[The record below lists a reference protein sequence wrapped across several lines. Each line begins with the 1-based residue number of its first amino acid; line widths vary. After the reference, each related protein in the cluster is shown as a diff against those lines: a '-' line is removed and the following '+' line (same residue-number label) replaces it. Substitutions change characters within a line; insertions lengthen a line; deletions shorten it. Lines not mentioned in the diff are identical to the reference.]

1 MFKFR
6 NIAIIVIAMLVLLL
20 IFSACG
26 RKGSLETNIK
36 PTINITS
43 YEGVE
48 ELALIDSIQP
58 ASFQQKIYWEASDED
73 GIVEKYAFR
82 VVDKDMLPFSNIQG
96 DAIGTPGY
104 EIVDDYGWVYHYQTG
119 ADETIPLELSDSK
132 TIWTDQVYAIINFP
146 ANQDG
151 DSTDVTSVFE
161 VKCKDNF
168 PEECEESAIKYFH
181 VNSLKPLCTVGSTK
195 GDISGNTI
203 GTGIVFSFNIIDDD
217 QFVGSIPDYFL
228 FKLEK
233 KDLLGGLITGE
244 EGYPDIVW
252 STKYERNIGEYEVTL
267 DDYEGLRAALK
278 LNNIENGIPQDST
291 YITAWAVDL
300 AGIFSEPTTIS
311 FVVKEGFYPGTLIY
325 NGIKQGTIEPGN
337 NLFVL
342 GANHFV
348 TYIDASLG
356 RLIPS
361 VMTSEGAHYSTPFWI
376 SKNAEYTVIHSNDMK
391 IYMKWGYYGEYQ
403 NNSPNPPNKK
413 NANVLDERTGSKYF
427 SEIRFYDLR
436 MDGEAYYYAPLPASE
451 FNILDEE
458 TGKEWLRIPVS
469 HTIAQETIITGLSP
483 GVHRFE
489 VRAVDLQNVP
499 DKTPTEFVFNLFE
512 PIPASEKEGILI
524 LDDSDNHSMISPEA
538 YVDSLYQ
545 EYYFED
551 YTGRVDFL
559 DRKWLVDNILS
570 SKFHFDKAE
579 FCPTDLQ
586 SYKTIIYHSDQPIN
600 LGSFQKEYDVINLYL
615 KGGGN
620 LVLSIGANLK
630 TVVLR
635 DVRNW
640 AFPLLDR
647 YFGVDGSDEESI
659 LILEKNGVT
668 ALEPSFINL
677 PYFVKAIPDN
687 GFTEEIDLMIPSF
700 HPFVNIH
707 PFLQIPVNAIGPVA
721 YFDES
726 KLDENTTVIY
736 RFGCVPAG
744 DGPLDPSNFEYN
756 TYNEQPVGLKR
767 QVGESKCYVFSF
779 PLSYMEPIQVKEMSS
794 QISDETEMA
803 Q

>member
-6 NIAIIVIAMLVLLL
+6 NTAIIVIVLFVLLL

-36 PTINITS
+36 PTISITS

-48 ELALIDSIQP
+48 EPALIDSTSP

-73 GIVEKYAFR
+73 GVVDKYAFR
-82 VVDKDMLPFSNIQG
+82 VVDKDMQPFTDDQG
-96 DAIGTPGY
+96 AIIGTPGY
-104 EIVDDYGWVYHYQTG
+104 KIVDENGWVYHYQTG

-233 KDLLGGLITGE
+233 KDLLGGLITGN
-244 EGYPDIVW
+244 EGYSDVTW
-252 STKYERNIGEYEVTL
+252 NTKYERNIGEYEVTL
-267 DDYEGLRAALK
+267 DNYEGLRAALI

-300 AGIFSEPTTIS
+300 AGIVSESTTIS
-311 FVVKEGFYPGTLIY
+311 FIVKEGFYPGTLIY
-325 NGIKQGTIEPGN
+325 NGIKQQGTTPGN

-342 GANHFV
+342 GTNHFV
-348 TYIDASLG
+348 TYIDESLG

-361 VMTSEGAHYSTPFWI
+361 VMTSEGAHYSTPFWK
-376 SKNAEYTVIHSNDMK
+376 SKDEEYTAIHSNNMK
-391 IYMKWGYYGEYQ
+391 IYMKWGYFGEYEGDA
-403 NNSPNPPNKK
+403 PTNKK
-413 NANVLDERTGSKYF
+413 IANVLDERTIMKYF
-427 SEIRFYDLR
+427 SEIRFFDLR

-458 TGKEWLRIPVS
+458 TGKEWLRVPMS
-469 HTIAQETIITGLSP
+469 HAIAQETIITGLSP
-483 GVHRFE
+483 GIHRFE

-499 DKTPTEFVFNLFE
+499 DKTPTEFVFNLVE
-512 PIPASEKEGILI
+512 PVPASEKEGILI
-524 LDDSDNHSMISPEA
+524 LDDSANDPWLSPEA

-545 EYYFED
+545 EYYFAD
-551 YTGRVDFL
+551 YSGRVDFQ
-559 DRKWLVDNILS
+559 DRKWLVDNILNS
-570 SKFHFDKAE
+570 EFHFKKAE
-579 FCPTDLQ
+579 FCPTDLH
-586 SYKTIIYHSDQPIN
+586 SYKTVIYHSDNPIKEGAFH
-600 LGSFQKEYDVINLYL
+600 LEYDVINLYL
-615 KGGGN
+615 GGGGN
-620 LVLSIGANLK
+620 LVFSIGANLK
-630 TVVLR
+630 TEVLR
-635 DVRNW
+635 DVRKW
-640 AFPLLDR
+640 AYPVLDR
-647 YFGVDGSDEESI
+647 YFGIDGSDEESI
-659 LILEKNGVT
+659 LILEKDGTN
-668 ALEPSFINL
+668 ALEPPFFYLSYFI
-677 PYFVKAIPDN
+677 KAIPDN

-707 PFLQIPVNAIGPVA
+707 PILQIEINAMGPVA

-736 RFGCVPAG
+736 RFGCISAG
-744 DGPLDPSNFEYN
+744 DGPLDPANYEYN

-779 PLSYMEPIQVKEMSS
+779 PLSYMEPTQAKEMLN
-794 QISDETEMA
+794 QIIDEIEIA

>member
-6 NIAIIVIAMLVLLL
+6 NAAIIIAVLLVLLL

-36 PTINITS
+36 PTISITS

-48 ELALIDSIQP
+48 EPALIDSISP

-73 GIVEKYAFR
+73 GVVDKYAFR
-82 VVDKDMLPFSNIQG
+82 VVDEDMQPFSNIQG
-96 DAIGTPGY
+96 DIIGTPGY
-104 EIVDDYGWVYHYQTG
+104 EIVDENGWVYHYQTG

-161 VKCKDNF
+161 VKCKDNLG
-168 PEECEESAIKYFH
+168 EECEESAIKYFH
-181 VNSLKPLCTVGSTK
+181 VNSLKPSCTVRSTK
-195 GDISGNTI
+195 GDIAGKTI
-203 GTGIVFSFNIIDDD
+203 GIGIVFSFNIIDKD

-228 FKLEK
+228 FKLDK
-233 KDLLGGLITGE
+233 KDLLGALITGD
-244 EGYPDIVW
+244 EGYSDIVW
-252 STKYERNIGEYEVTL
+252 TTKYERDIEEYEVTL
-267 DDYEGLRAALK
+267 DDYEGTRAALK
-278 LNNIENGIPQDST
+278 LNNIENSVPQDST

-300 AGIFSEPTTIS
+300 AGIVSDSVTIS
-311 FVVKEGFYPGTLIY
+311 FIVKEGFYPGTLIY
-325 NGIKQGTIEPGN
+325 NGIKQGNIEPGN
-337 NLFVL
+337 NLFAL
-342 GANHFV
+342 GANQFV

-361 VMTSEGAHYSTPFWI
+361 VMTLEGTHYSTPFWI
-376 SKNAEYTVIHSNDMK
+376 SKDGEYTAIHSNDMK

-413 NANVLDERTGSKYF
+413 NANVLDERTGKQYF

-436 MDGEAYYYAPLPASE
+436 MDGEAYYYAPLPGSE

-458 TGKEWLRIPVS
+458 TGKEWLRVPVS
-469 HTIAQETIITGLSP
+469 HAIAQQTIITGLSS
-483 GVHRFE
+483 GIHRFE
-489 VRAVDLQNVP
+489 VRPVDLQNVP
-499 DKTPTEFVFNLFE
+499 DKTPSEFIFNLFA
-512 PIPASEKEGILI
+512 PVPFNEKEGILI
-524 LDDSDNHSMISPEA
+524 LDDSDDNLMISPEA

-545 EYYFED
+545 EYYFAD

-559 DRKWLVDNILS
+559 DRAWLAVNIKN
-570 SKFHFDKAE
+570 SKFHFDNAE

-586 SYKTIIYHSDQPIN
+586 SYKTVIYHSDNVIN
-600 LGSFQKEYDVINLYL
+600 KGAFAEEYDVINLYL

-620 LVLSIGANLK
+620 LVFSIGANLQ
-630 TVVLR
+630 TNVLR

-640 AFPLLDR
+640 AFPVLDR
-647 YFGVDGSDEESI
+647 YFGVDSSDEESI
-659 LILEKNGVT
+659 LILEKDGVT
-668 ALEPSFINL
+668 ALNPPFFNL
-677 PYFVKAIPDN
+677 PYFIKAIPDN

-707 PFLQIPVNAIGPVA
+707 PVLQIEVNAMGPVA

-736 RFGCVPAG
+736 RFGCISAG
-744 DGPLDPSNFEYN
+744 DGPLDPANYEYN

-779 PLSYMEPIQVKEMSS
+779 PLSYMEPVQVKEMLN
-794 QISDETEMA
+794 QIIDEIEIV

>member
-6 NIAIIVIAMLVLLL
+6 NTAIIIGTLLILVL
-20 IFSACG
+20 IFNACG
-26 RKGSLETNIK
+26 RKGSIEPNVRPFIS
-36 PTINITS
+36 ITS

-48 ELALIDSIQP
+48 EPALIDSMQP

-73 GIVEKYAFR
+73 GTVDKFAFR
-82 VVDKDMLPFSNIQG
+82 VVDKDMEPFTNTQG
-96 DAIGTPGY
+96 DVIGTPGY
-104 EIVDDYGWVYHYQTG
+104 DVVDENGWVYHYQTG
-119 ADETIPLELSDSK
+119 ADETIPLEFSNSK

-161 VKCKDNF
+161 VKCKDNRD
-168 PEECEESAIKYFH
+168 EECEDSAIKYFH

-195 GDISGNTI
+195 GDIAGKTI
-203 GTGIVFSFNIIDDD
+203 GTGIVFSFNIIDKD
-217 QFVGSIPDYFL
+217 QFVGSIPDYYL

-233 KDLLGGLITGE
+233 RDLLGELITGD
-244 EGYPDIVW
+244 EGYPDVIW
-252 STKYERNIGEYEVTL
+252 STKYERVVGEYEVTL
-267 DDYEGLRAALK
+267 DDYDGLRAALK
-278 LNNIENGIPQDST
+278 MNNIENSIPQDST

-300 AGIFSEPTTIS
+300 AGIISEPTTIS

-325 NGIKQGTIEPGN
+325 NGIKQQGIEPGN
-337 NLFVL
+337 NLFAL

-348 TYIDASLG
+348 TYIDESLG

-376 SKNAEYTVIHSNDMK
+376 TKDGEYTAVHSDDMK

-413 NANVLDERTGSKYF
+413 NANVLDERTGNKYF

-436 MDGEAYYYAPLPASE
+436 MDGEPYYYAPLPASE

-458 TGKEWLRIPVS
+458 TGQEWLRVPVS
-469 HTIAQETIITGLSP
+469 HAIAQETIVTGLSS
-483 GVHRFE
+483 GIHRFE

-499 DKTPTEFVFNLFE
+499 DATPTEFVFNLVE
-512 PIPASEKEGILI
+512 PVPAIEKEGILI
-524 LDDSDNHSMISPEA
+524 LDDSKSSPNQSPEA

-545 EYYFED
+545 EYYFSD
-551 YTGRVDFL
+551 YTGRYDFL
-559 DRKWLVDNILS
+559 DREWLAENIKN

-579 FCPTDLQ
+579 FCPTDIQ
-586 SYKTIIYHSDQPIN
+586 SYKTVIYHCDNPIKEAN
-600 LGSFQKEYDVINLYL
+600 FQKEYDVINLYL

-620 LVLSIGANLK
+620 LVLSTGANLK
-630 TVVLR
+630 TEVLR
-635 DVRNW
+635 DVFNW
-640 AFPLLDR
+640 AYPVLNR

-659 LILEKNGVT
+659 IILEKDGVT
-668 ALEPSFINL
+668 ALEPAFFNL
-677 PYFVKAIPDN
+677 PYFIKAIPDN

-707 PFLQIPVNAIGPVA
+707 PLLQIEVNAMGPVA
-721 YFDES
+721 YFDED

-736 RFGCVPAG
+736 RFGCISAG
-744 DGPLDPSNFEYN
+744 DGPLDPSYFEYS
-756 TYNEQPVGLKR
+756 TYNDQPVGLKR
-767 QVGESKCYVFSF
+767 QVGESKCYIFSF
-779 PLSYMEPIQVKEMSS
+779 PLSYMEPVQVKNMLN
-794 QISDETEMA
+794 QIIDEIEMA